1 MGKPAQ
7 RQPFGRRPRRRRA
20 LLAGLMI
27 LAAAGWLGRPLLDL
41 ARHFV
46 APAFAEDGNGGG
58 DGGGE
63 GGDNGGG
70 EGGGSGG
77 DQGGDGGENGGNGSQ
92 KAGSE
97 SGSPPAT
104 HADTGIGGRH
114 GDFAAGEVVVVGD
127 RPEIL
132 ATAEGLGFRLI
143 DDR

>member
-1 MGKPAQ
+1 MGNPAQ
-7 RQPFGRRPRRRRA
+7 PRPFGRRPRRRRA

-46 APAFAEDGNGGG
+46 APAFAEDGNGG

-92 KAGSE
+92 KAGSD

-104 HADTGIGGRH
+104 HGDTRSEEH
-114 GDFAAGEVVVVGD
+114 TSE
-127 RPEIL
+127 L
-132 ATAEGLGFRLI
+132 Q
-143 DDR
+143 